1 MQDAETGSWWQQ
13 ITGKAI
19 FGPLQGQQLQPA
31 FSDELSFGLWKQE
44 APTGQVL
51 APVAKYVKK
60 YEHDWEP
67 KVQKLPVT
75 VSFPGSALQSRDVLI
90 GMQVGGA
97 SRAYPLKTILAEWP
111 IEDRLGGR
119 PLLLVVGPD
128 AKSVRVFIS
137 RIDGADV
144 EFFRKAGTTEW
155 AMMDSVSGSE
165 WNFQGCAVNGP
176 AAGKCLERLNGIKD
190 FWFDW
195 RNYHAD
201 TTVFQH

>member
-1 MQDAETGSWWQQ
+1 MQDVETGSWWQQ

-19 FGPLQGQQLQPA
+19 FGPLKDQQLESVW
-31 FSDELSFGLWKQE
+31 SDELTFGLWKRE
-44 APTGQVL
+44 APDGQVL
-51 APVAKYVKK
+51 APVARYVNK
-60 YEHDWEP
+60 YEHDWES
-67 KVQKLPVT
+67 KVQALPVT

-90 GMQVGGA
+90 GLTIGGA
-97 SRAYPLKTILAEWP
+97 SRAYPLKAILAQSP
-111 IEDRLGGR
+111 IEDRLGGK
-119 PLLLVVGPD
+119 PVLLVVGPD
-128 AKSVRVFIS
+128 TKSVRVFVS
-137 RIDGADV
+137 RVDGAEV

-176 AAGKCLERLNGIKD
+176 ARGKCLEPLPGIKD

-201 TTVFQH
+201 TTVYQH